1 MNRILVGIIFS
12 LFITTGYIA
21 FLVYDRQQELQ
32 KLTHYTESWSVAQ
45 LVSQYY
51 RFESW
56 IGLYA
61 TETDDVTVDQV
72 RMRLEIMLSQ
82 NDLLKEG
89 GLGRYINSEKAHQ
102 ALALRLENIL
112 NYLDGHLE
120 KMSRSELKL
129 YLNNMHSLDAPLSQ
143 LSSTALTKDVNTINE
158 TNLKIQV
165 LYYIYSALSL
175 LLVILSFIL
184 GFLIIYQNKNILKA
198 HMQVKTLAEE
208 LQLSKE
214 TLQIQN
220 TKLEYDVYHDSLTG
234 MKNRLFFWDDLNKLN
249 LQAEKKHISVTVM
262 LFDLDRFKEVN
273 DTYGHDTGD
282 LLLREVSTRLNA
294 LGRFS
299 ETFYRLGGDE
309 FAFLSSGLTETA
321 AVSRAREISDS
332 ISKPYTINNQLI
344 KIATCVGIV
353 LSDNERRSDYLYKFA
368 DLALYEAKKEGSQQ
382 IKVFRQRMLQKLQ
395 ESRTLENDMAR
406 AIENDEF
413 VVYYQPIVNSV
424 SKEIYGYEALIRWMH
439 PVKGV
444 LSPDSFIFAAEKTG
458 MINEIGK
465 TVLKLACREAVSWTV
480 PARISVNV
488 SPVQLGSKSF
498 INTVQSVLAE
508 TGLPANRLELEVTE
522 SSLFSDRNNPIAI
535 LKKLR
540 ALGVRISI
548 DDFGTGY
555 SSLSRL
561 SELNFDKIKIDKSFV
576 NPISTQEDALNIVKL
591 ITGMAKS
598 LNMGVI
604 AEGVETEEQ
613 LERLQ
618 ALGCELVQ
626 GYLFSKPQ
634 PQVDSKIKSGPE

>member
-45 LVSQYY
+45 LVSEYY

-439 PVKGV
+439 PVKGM

-465 TVLKLACREAVSWTV
+465 TVLKLACREAVSWAV

-498 INTVQSVLAE
+498 INTVQTVLAE

>member
-45 LVSQYY
+45 LVSEYY

-444 LSPDSFIFAAEKTG
+444 PSPDSFIFAAEKTG

>member
-45 LVSQYY
+45 LVSEYY

-299 ETFYRLGGDE
+299 EAFYRLGGDE

>member
-1 MNRILVGIIFS
+1 
-12 LFITTGYIA
+12 
-21 FLVYDRQQELQ
+21 
-32 KLTHYTESWSVAQ
+32 
-45 LVSQYY
+45 
-51 RFESW
+51 
-56 IGLYA
+56 
-61 TETDDVTVDQV
+61 
-72 RMRLEIMLSQ
+72 MRLEIMLSQ
-82 NDLLKEG
+82 NDLFKEG
-89 GLGRYINSEKAHQ
+89 DLGHYIKNVQAHHD
-102 ALALRLENIL
+102 LALSLDKIL
-112 NYLDGHLE
+112 TYLDANLE
-120 KMSRSELKL
+120 KMSHSDVKT
-129 YLNNMHSLDAPLSQ
+129 YLHTMHLLDAPLSQ
-143 LSSTALTKDVNTINE
+143 LSSSALTKDISTINSS
-158 TNLKIQV
+158 NHKIQI
-165 LYYIYSALSL
+165 LYYIYSPLSL
-175 LLVILSFIL
+175 LLIILSIIL
-184 GFLIIYQNKNILKA
+184 GFLTIYQNKNILKA
-198 HMQVKTLAEE
+198 HRQVESLAEE

-220 TKLEYDVYHDSLTG
+220 SKLEYDVYHDSLTG
-234 MKNRLFFWDDLNKLN
+234 MKNRLYFWDELSKLN
-249 LQAEKKHISVTVM
+249 LEAEENHVPVTVM

-273 DTYGHDTGD
+273 DTYGHDAGD
-282 LLLREVSTRLNA
+282 LLLRQVSRRLTAMSNISD
-294 LGRFS
+294 R
-299 ETFYRLGGDE
+299 FYRLGGDE
-309 FAFLSSGLTETA
+309 FAFLASGLNESE
-321 AVSRAREISDS
+321 AVLRAREISEN

-353 LSDNERRSDYLYKFA
+353 LSDNERRADYLYKFA
-368 DLALYEAKKEGSQQ
+368 DLALYEAKKAGSQQ

-406 AIENDEF
+406 AIENNEF
-413 VVYYQPIVNSV
+413 IVYYQPIVNSV

-439 PVKGV
+439 PVKGM

-465 TVLKLACREAVSWTV
+465 TVLKLACREAVSWAV

-498 INTVQSVLAE
+498 INTVQTVLAE

-634 PQVDSKIKSGPE
+634 PQVDSKIKSG

>member
-1 MNRILVGIIFS
+1 M
-12 LFITTGYIA
+12 
-21 FLVYDRQQELQ
+21 
-32 KLTHYTESWSVAQ
+32 
-45 LVSQYY
+45 
-51 RFESW
+51 
-56 IGLYA
+56 
-61 TETDDVTVDQV
+61 
-72 RMRLEIMLSQ
+72 
-82 NDLLKEG
+82 
-89 GLGRYINSEKAHQ
+89 
-102 ALALRLENIL
+102 
-112 NYLDGHLE
+112 
-120 KMSRSELKL
+120 
-129 YLNNMHSLDAPLSQ
+129 
-143 LSSTALTKDVNTINE
+143 
-158 TNLKIQV
+158 
-165 LYYIYSALSL
+165 
-175 LLVILSFIL
+175 LVILSFIL

-634 PQVDSKIKSGPE
+634 PQVDSKIKSGQE

>member
-32 KLTHYTESWSVAQ
+32 KLTHYTESWSAAQ
-45 LVSQYY
+45 LVSEYY

-129 YLNNMHSLDAPLSQ
+129 YLKNMHSLDAPLSQ

-294 LGRFS
+294 LGCFS

-439 PVKGV
+439 PVKGM
-444 LSPDSFIFAAEKTG
+444 LAPDSFIFAAEKTG

>member
-45 LVSQYY
+45 LVSEYY

-129 YLNNMHSLDAPLSQ
+129 YLKNMHSLDAPLSQ

>member
-45 LVSQYY
+45 LVSEYY

-120 KMSRSELKL
+120 KMSRSELKF

-184 GFLIIYQNKNILKA
+184 GFFIIYQNKNILKA

-498 INTVQSVLAE
+498 NNTVQSVLAE

-634 PQVDSKIKSGPE
+634 PQVDSKIKSGQE

>member
-45 LVSQYY
+45 LVSEYY

-102 ALALRLENIL
+102 TLALRLENIL

-129 YLNNMHSLDAPLSQ
+129 YLKNMHSLDAPLSQ

-294 LGRFS
+294 LSRFS

-439 PVKGV
+439 PVKGM

-465 TVLKLACREAVSWTV
+465 TVLKLACREAVSWAV

-522 SSLFSDRNNPIAI
+522 SSLFSDRNNPITI

-634 PQVDSKIKSGPE
+634 PQVDSKIKSG

>member
-45 LVSQYY
+45 LVSEYY

-56 IGLYA
+56 LGLYA
-61 TETDDVTVDQV
+61 TDSDDVTIDQV

-82 NDLLKEG
+82 NDLFKEG
-89 GLGRYINSEKAHQ
+89 DLGHYIKNVQAHHD
-102 ALALRLENIL
+102 LALSLDKIL
-112 NYLDGHLE
+112 TYLDANLE
-120 KMSRSELKL
+120 KMSHSDVKT
-129 YLNNMHSLDAPLSQ
+129 YLHTMHLLDAPLSQ
-143 LSSTALTKDVNTINE
+143 LSSSALTKDISTINSS
-158 TNLKIQV
+158 NHKIQT

-175 LLVILSFIL
+175 LLIILSIIL
-184 GFLIIYQNKNILKA
+184 GFLTIYQNKNILKA
-198 HMQVKTLAEE
+198 HRQVESLAEE

-220 TKLEYDVYHDSLTG
+220 SKLEYDVYHDSLTG
-234 MKNRLFFWDDLNKLN
+234 MKNRLYFWDELSKLN
-249 LQAEKKHISVTVM
+249 LEAEENHVPVTVM

-273 DTYGHDTGD
+273 DTYGHDAGD
-282 LLLREVSTRLNA
+282 LLLRQVSRRLTAMSNISD
-294 LGRFS
+294 R
-299 ETFYRLGGDE
+299 FYRLGGDE
-309 FAFLSSGLTETA
+309 FAFLASGLNESE
-321 AVSRAREISDS
+321 AVLRAREISEN

-353 LSDNERRSDYLYKFA
+353 LSDNERRADYLYKFA
-368 DLALYEAKKEGSQQ
+368 DLALYEAKKAGSQQ

-406 AIENDEF
+406 AIENNEF
-413 VVYYQPIVNSV
+413 IVYYQPIVNSV

-439 PVKGV
+439 PVKGM

-465 TVLKLACREAVSWTV
+465 TVLKLACREAVSWAV

-498 INTVQSVLAE
+498 INTVQTVLAE

-634 PQVDSKIKSGPE
+634 PQVDSKIKSGLE

>member
-45 LVSQYY
+45 LVSEYY

-56 IGLYA
+56 LGLYA
-61 TETDDVTVDQV
+61 TDSDDVTIDQV

-82 NDLLKEG
+82 NDLFKEG
-89 GLGRYINSEKAHQ
+89 DLGHYIKNVQAHHD
-102 ALALRLENIL
+102 LALSLDKIL
-112 NYLDGHLE
+112 TYLDANLE
-120 KMSRSELKL
+120 KMSHSDVKT
-129 YLNNMHSLDAPLSQ
+129 YLHTMHLLDAPLSQ
-143 LSSTALTKDVNTINE
+143 LSSSALTKDISTINSS
-158 TNLKIQV
+158 NHKIQN

-175 LLVILSFIL
+175 LLIILSIIL
-184 GFLIIYQNKNILKA
+184 GFLTIYQNKNILKA
-198 HMQVKTLAEE
+198 HRQVESLAEE

-220 TKLEYDVYHDSLTG
+220 SKLEYDVYHDSLTG
-234 MKNRLFFWDDLNKLN
+234 MKNRLYFWDELSKLN
-249 LQAEKKHISVTVM
+249 LEAEENHVPVTVM

-273 DTYGHDTGD
+273 DTYGHDAGD
-282 LLLREVSTRLNA
+282 LLLRQVSRRLTAMSNISD
-294 LGRFS
+294 R
-299 ETFYRLGGDE
+299 FYRLGGDE
-309 FAFLSSGLTETA
+309 FAFLASGLNESE
-321 AVSRAREISDS
+321 AVLRAREISEN

-353 LSDNERRSDYLYKFA
+353 LSDNERRADYLYKFA
-368 DLALYEAKKEGSQQ
+368 DLALYEAKKAGSQQ

-406 AIENDEF
+406 AIENNEF
-413 VVYYQPIVNSV
+413 IVYYQPIVNSV

-439 PVKGV
+439 PVKGM

-465 TVLKLACREAVSWTV
+465 TVLKLACREAVSWAV

-498 INTVQSVLAE
+498 INTVQTVLAE

-634 PQVDSKIKSGPE
+634 PQVDSKIKSGLE

>member
-1 MNRILVGIIFS
+1 M
-12 LFITTGYIA
+12 
-21 FLVYDRQQELQ
+21 
-32 KLTHYTESWSVAQ
+32 THYTESWSVAQ
-45 LVSQYY
+45 LVSEYY

-129 YLNNMHSLDAPLSQ
+129 YLKNMHSLDAPLSQ

-198 HMQVKTLAEE
+198 HTQVKTLAEE

-273 DTYGHDTGD
+273 DTYGHDAGD

-294 LGRFS
+294 LSRFS

-439 PVKGV
+439 PVKGM
-444 LSPDSFIFAAEKTG
+444 LAPDSFIFAAEKTG

>member
-458 MINEIGK
+458 MINEIGI

>member
-45 LVSQYY
+45 LVSEYY

-56 IGLYA
+56 LGLYA
-61 TETDDVTVDQV
+61 TDSDDVTIDQV

-82 NDLLKEG
+82 NDLFKEG
-89 GLGRYINSEKAHQ
+89 DLGHYIKNVQAHHD
-102 ALALRLENIL
+102 LALSLDKIL
-112 NYLDGHLE
+112 TYLDANLE
-120 KMSRSELKL
+120 KISHSDVKT
-129 YLNNMHSLDAPLSQ
+129 YLHTMHLLDAPLSQ
-143 LSSTALTKDVNTINE
+143 LSSSALTKDISTINSS
-158 TNLKIQV
+158 NHKIQT

-175 LLVILSFIL
+175 LLIILSIIL
-184 GFLIIYQNKNILKA
+184 GFLTIYQNKNILKA
-198 HMQVKTLAEE
+198 HRQVESLAEE

-220 TKLEYDVYHDSLTG
+220 SKLEYDVYHDSLTG
-234 MKNRLFFWDDLNKLN
+234 MKNRLYFWDELSKLN
-249 LQAEKKHISVTVM
+249 LEAEENHVPVTVM

-273 DTYGHDTGD
+273 DTYGHDAGD
-282 LLLREVSTRLNA
+282 LLLRQVSRRLTAMSNISD
-294 LGRFS
+294 R
-299 ETFYRLGGDE
+299 FYRLGGDE
-309 FAFLSSGLTETA
+309 FAFLASGLNESE
-321 AVSRAREISDS
+321 AVLRAREISEN

-353 LSDNERRSDYLYKFA
+353 LSDNERRADYLYKFA
-368 DLALYEAKKEGSQQ
+368 DLALYEAKKAGSQQ

-406 AIENDEF
+406 AIENNEF
-413 VVYYQPIVNSV
+413 IVYYQPIVNSV

-439 PVKGV
+439 PVKGM

-465 TVLKLACREAVSWTV
+465 TVLKLACREAVSWAV

-498 INTVQSVLAE
+498 INTVQTVLAE

-634 PQVDSKIKSGPE
+634 PQVDSKIKSGLE

>member
-45 LVSQYY
+45 LVSEYY

-129 YLNNMHSLDAPLSQ
+129 YLKNMHSLDAPLSQ

-158 TNLKIQV
+158 TNLKIQA

-439 PVKGV
+439 PVKGM
-444 LSPDSFIFAAEKTG
+444 LAPDSFIFAAEKTG

>member
-45 LVSQYY
+45 LVSEYY

-56 IGLYA
+56 LGLYA
-61 TETDDVTVDQV
+61 TDSDDVTIDQV

-82 NDLLKEG
+82 NDLFKEG
-89 GLGRYINSEKAHQ
+89 DLGHYIKNVQAHHD
-102 ALALRLENIL
+102 LALSLDKIL
-112 NYLDGHLE
+112 TYLDANLE
-120 KMSRSELKL
+120 KMSHSDVKT
-129 YLNNMHSLDAPLSQ
+129 YLHTMHLLDAPLSQ
-143 LSSTALTKDVNTINE
+143 LSSSALTKDISTINSS
-158 TNLKIQV
+158 NHKIQI
-165 LYYIYSALSL
+165 LYYIYSPLSL
-175 LLVILSFIL
+175 LLIILSIIL
-184 GFLIIYQNKNILKA
+184 GFLTIYQNKNILKA
-198 HMQVKTLAEE
+198 HRQVESLAEE

-220 TKLEYDVYHDSLTG
+220 SKLEYDVYHDSLTG
-234 MKNRLFFWDDLNKLN
+234 MKNRLYFWDELSKLN
-249 LQAEKKHISVTVM
+249 LEAEENHVPVTVM

-273 DTYGHDTGD
+273 DTYGHDAGD
-282 LLLREVSTRLNA
+282 LLLRQVSRRLTAMSNISD
-294 LGRFS
+294 R
-299 ETFYRLGGDE
+299 FYRLGGDE
-309 FAFLSSGLTETA
+309 FAFLASGLNESE
-321 AVSRAREISDS
+321 AVLRAREISEN

-353 LSDNERRSDYLYKFA
+353 LSDNERRADYLYKFA
-368 DLALYEAKKEGSQQ
+368 DLALYEAKKAGSQQ

-406 AIENDEF
+406 AIENNEF
-413 VVYYQPIVNSV
+413 IVYYQPIVNSV

-439 PVKGV
+439 PVKGM

-465 TVLKLACREAVSWTV
+465 TVLKLACREAVSWAV

-498 INTVQSVLAE
+498 INTVQTVLAE

-634 PQVDSKIKSGPE
+634 PQVDSKIKSG